1 MPRAKPGDMHEF
13 GDMRERGYDEASG
26 ESLVNPRD

>member
-13 GDMRERGYDEASG
+13 GALRERGYDEASR
-26 ESLVNPRD
+26 ESLVNSRG